1 MLLLKK
7 PSEIW
12 LEHEMRGMKMITWK
26 CLFKLNKEE
35 LAEVVNDIKNG
46 ESYTVFGWEDVY
58 PTDKDIL
65 KYATR
70 CGI

>member
-1 MLLLKK
+1 
-7 PSEIW
+7 
-12 LEHEMRGMKMITWK
+12 MITWK

-35 LAEVVNDIKNG
+35 LVEIVDDIKKG
-46 ESYTVFGWEDVY
+46 ESYTVIGWEDVY